1 MMASGD
7 HETAPLAPLFALI
20 VGEIKHHATLMA
32 QAMGRGRLTRP
43 LGMFLDEITQIV
55 PVPLD
60 KWLASVGG
68 LGIQI
73 FTVVHGVAQLRKRW
87 GEEGAQV
94 ILDTSDL
101 KIFLPGITDAETLE
115 SAEKGCGKAPRQQG
129 RGRGQDR
136 A

>member
-7 HETAPLAPLFALI
+7 HETSPLAPLFALI
-20 VGEIKHHATLMA
+20 AGEIKHHATLIA
-32 QAMGRGRLTRP
+32 QATGRGRLTRP

-73 FTVVHGVAQLRKRW
+73 FTGVHGVAQLRKRW
-87 GEEGAQV
+87 GKEGAQV
-94 ILDTSDL
+94 NPDTPHL
-101 KIFLPGITDAETLE
+101 KISLPPPTSPPPHNTAT
-115 SAEKGCGKAPRQQG
+115 K
-129 RGRGQDR
+129 
-136 A
+136 